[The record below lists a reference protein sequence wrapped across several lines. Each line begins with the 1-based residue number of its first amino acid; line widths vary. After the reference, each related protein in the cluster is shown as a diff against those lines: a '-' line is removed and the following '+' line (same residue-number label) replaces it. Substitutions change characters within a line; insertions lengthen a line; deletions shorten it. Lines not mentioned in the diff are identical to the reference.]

1 MKQICCECKKVYGEK
16 PGEGDTHGYCPEC
29 EDKVRENLGLAPRE
43 NEKKNWPTS
52 TLLEVAVD
60 RIDEAI
66 NIIDQ
71 LAVKLPRSTLA
82 GRSLVRSK
90 AEARKAQTFI
100 KMDWLDLRI
109 HNQGK
114 AGKPA

>member
-1 MKQICCECKKVYGEK
+1 MKRICCECGKIMGEK
-16 PGEGDTHGYCPEC
+16 PGEGDTHGYCSKC
-29 EDKVRENLGLAPRE
+29 EDNIRESLGLATRKM
-43 NEKKNWPTS
+43 EKKNWPTS
-52 TLLEVAVD
+52 ALLEVAVD
-60 RIDEAI
+60 RIEEAI

-71 LAVKLPRSTLA
+71 LAIKLPRSTIA

-90 AEARKAQTFI
+90 AEARKAQSFI
-100 KMDWLDLRI
+100 QMDWLDLRI